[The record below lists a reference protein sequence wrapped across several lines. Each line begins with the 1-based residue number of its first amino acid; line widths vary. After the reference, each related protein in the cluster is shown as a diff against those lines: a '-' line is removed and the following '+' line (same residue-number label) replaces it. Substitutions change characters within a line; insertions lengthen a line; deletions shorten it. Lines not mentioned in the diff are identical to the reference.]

1 MIKLTSKERD
11 ALDLLQDCKFKHLM
25 LSYKYKRVLED
36 LLEKGYIIKKK
47 WVYKLNLEG
56 K

>member
-11 ALDLLQDCKFKHLM
+11 ILDLLQDCKFKHLM
-25 LSYKYKRVLED
+25 LSYKYKGVLEN

-47 WVYKLNLEG
+47 GMYKLNLEE